1 MNFKFPLILVTPLII
16 ASCGILELLFP
27 IEFPQRYIH
36 RNVQQAELIG
46 TWNITSDSEAR
57 TDDYFQQIDIERRE
71 LNAPWKSINFQ
82 EDGVCEVE
90 IVENWAVNNTV
101 LQEADARTT
110 CTWKIDSIMGYDE
123 DGDFLDVPGVFIR
136 FEHYDKSADAY
147 NVYSSELYVVEEDND
162 LVLWNFIGDPLVF
175 SFQDFKKVSK

>member
-1 MNFKFPLILVTPLII
+1 
-16 ASCGILELLFP
+16 
-27 IEFPQRYIH
+27 
-36 RNVQQAELIG
+36 
-46 TWNITSDSEAR
+46 
-57 TDDYFQQIDIERRE
+57 
-71 LNAPWKSINFQ
+71 
-82 EDGVCEVE
+82 
-90 IVENWAVNNTV
+90 V